1 MDPALI
7 AAFSLA
13 VLLLSLA
20 PGPDMLFIVA
30 NAAAGGRRAGLVA
43 ALGMSTGLAG
53 HTLAAAFGLGM
64 VISAAP
70 QLLDAIR
77 LAGAVFL
84 VYLAYTTLRDS
95 RRSRAETA
103 TAAADAPT
111 ALGARSLRRVY
122 AMATLTN
129 LANPKVVL
137 FYLAFFPQF
146 LTTGG
151 GALPVTAQML
161 LLGGLF
167 IMIGLLVDGTVGV
180 AAGLL
185 SDRLLRRGPVR
196 RWIDRACAA
205 IFGALAARLVLD
217 VR

>member
-7 AAFSLA
+7 AAFALA

-43 ALGMSTGLAG
+43 ALGMSTGLLG
-53 HTLAAAFGLGM
+53 HTIAAAFGLGM
-64 VISAAP
+64 LISAAP

-77 LAGAVFL
+77 VAGAVFL
-84 VYLAYTTLRDS
+84 AYLAYTTLRDS
-95 RRSRAETA
+95 RRGRD
-103 TAAADAPT
+103 AAPSGEAPP
-111 ALGARSLRRVY
+111 APAARSLRRVY
-122 AMATLTN
+122 TMATLTN

-167 IMIGLLVDGTVGV
+167 IVIGLLVDGAVGV

-196 RWIDRACAA
+196 RWIDRASAA

-217 VR
+217 AR